1 VPVKRRPERVVITAP
16 RRLQRF
22 VPVEWAVPPLK
33 EHATAW
39 EMEHWEQV
47 GPVVAWIEA
56 RRI

>member
-1 VPVKRRPERVVITAP
+1 MKRRPERVVITAP